1 MTRSFRDIQ
10 KKNMASKRITKYEND
25 IANCKKK
32 IILPFQ
38 NSLLFP
44 DVLNNLTTLEVLS
57 MSGNKLED
65 KIFFKDG
72 HSFGHLPNLTELEL
86 DHNLFTTLPTDALV
100 KHKNLKKL
108 NVGFNKIIRYDPEF
122 TEQIKTGL
130 EIEFEGMLFTKRTDF
145 LHLFIV

>member
-1 MTRSFRDIQ
+1 
-10 KKNMASKRITKYEND
+10 MASKRITKYEND

-130 EIEFEGMLFTKRTDF
+130 EIEFEGMLFTKRKNFPTKSRN
-145 LHLFIV
+145 LFMISSKPAL

>member
-1 MTRSFRDIQ
+1 
-10 KKNMASKRITKYEND
+10 
-25 IANCKKK
+25 
-32 IILPFQ
+32 
-38 NSLLFP
+38 
-44 DVLNNLTTLEVLS
+44 

-130 EIEFEGMLFTKRTDF
+130 EIEFEGMLFTKRKNYPTKSRN
-145 LHLFIV
+145 LFMISFKPALQGFVISYLIFDLLSFNFFVTKIYLAAF

>member
-1 MTRSFRDIQ
+1 
-10 KKNMASKRITKYEND
+10 
-25 IANCKKK
+25 
-32 IILPFQ
+32 
-38 NSLLFP
+38 
-44 DVLNNLTTLEVLS
+44 

-130 EIEFEGMLFTKRTDF
+130 EIEFEGMLFTKRKNFPIKSRNLFMIYSKPALQVFVISFDF
-145 LHLFIV
+145 FFH

>member
-1 MTRSFRDIQ
+1 M
-10 KKNMASKRITKYEND
+10 
-25 IANCKKK
+25 
-32 IILPFQ
+32 
-38 NSLLFP
+38 
-44 DVLNNLTTLEVLS
+44 NNLTTLEVLS

-86 DHNLFTTLPTDALV
+86 DHNQFTTLPTDALV

-130 EIEFEGMLFTKRTDF
+130 EIEFEGMLFTKRKNFPTKSRN
-145 LHLFIV
+145 LFIISYKPRYSTRDH